1 MSSTREK
8 IADGGMIVRFTR
20 EQVTNKLDVLIQE
33 GEDVRKTKYV
43 TREGFFDG
51 IIRYDEAKFRG
62 WVSGIL
68 AVMRSCNLVG
78 QEFTLIAGEI
88 EVRYPDEKDI
98 NIVQE
103 QLRSVK
109 RVIEEGFIQIDA
121 EERPGQKAEE
131 VLENIFNKFHR
142 VARQLR
148 TRHDSRETLT
158 IKDEYD
164 VQDLLHALLQLYF
177 DDIRPEE
184 WTPSYAG
191 GAVRMDFLLK
201 DEGII
206 IEVKK
211 TRDSMTSKKLGEEL
225 IIDREKYKTHPDC
238 RKMYCFVYDP
248 EGLLGNPSG
257 IKKDLEKGDE
267 GFIKVFIRPE

>member
-1 MSSTREK
+1 M
-8 IADGGMIVRFTR
+8 RFTR

>member
-1 MSSTREK
+1 MPSTREK
-8 IADGGMIVRFTR
+8 IVDGGIMVRFTK
-20 EQVTNKLDVLIQE
+20 EQVIDKLDAFIQE
-33 GEDVRKTKYV
+33 GEDVRKTRHTV
-43 TREGFFDG
+43 NTGFLEG
-51 IIRYDEAKFRG
+51 IIEYDEPKFRG

-68 AVMRSCNLVG
+68 AVLRSCNLDA
-78 QEFTLIAGEI
+78 QEFTLITDELK
-88 EVRYPDEKDI
+88 VRSPNEEDI
-98 NIVQE
+98 NLVQE
-103 QLRSVK
+103 QLRSIK
-109 RVIEEGFIQIDA
+109 RVIGEGFIQIDA
-121 EERPGQKAEE
+121 EEQPGQNAEE
-131 VLENIFNKFHR
+131 ALENIFNKFHR
-142 VARQLR
+142 IARQLR

-164 VQDLLHALLQLYF
+164 VQDLLHALLQLHF

-191 GAVRMDFLLK
+191 GAVRMDFMLK

-225 IIDREKYKTHPDC
+225 IIDREKYKSHPDC

-267 GFIKVFIRPE
+267 DFIKVFIRPE